1 MDENCGT
8 GDGEINLT
16 AVGGTPGFTYSIN
29 GGTTTQGSPNFNG
42 LSAGNYAIEIT
53 DALGCVAT
61 GNESIANLGGAVI
74 DNINPSNESCLGA
87 CDGSITVSVS
97 GGNPPYSYQWFDDA
111 GNPIGPNAATIDNLC
126 AGDYS
131 VEVSDAAGG
140 VVYYFQEDFGV
151 DGAACTSQGTLA
163 NGYNAGAGAWTTTL
177 TGANGAES
185 NLWFVSTMEAG
196 VGAGN
201 CGTGCGVTPGLTDRT
216 MHMGNAA
223 VAALG
228 LAADQGAA
236 YNAGGFCGVLF
247 CVETDVRVESPAI
260 NLGGTAM
267 TLTFDYIHEG
277 DGTDQC
283 ELVYFDGAVW
293 NSLGVL
299 PNTTVCGGGQHEWAQ
314 YTWPIPAGLNGL
326 ANFQLGFRWTNN
338 DEGVGNDPSVAIDNV
353 VISEVGGSSCASTDF
368 ATLTSPT
375 QADPSFILTD
385 FCSGTANSATG
396 VVTPGGTFDFNPAP
410 GDGATIDA
418 TTGEISNS
426 VPGTTYTVEYT
437 TGGACPETSIETVE
451 AQDCCNIVLDTTS
464 TVAPSCGQADGTINV
479 QAVGGDGNYT
489 YSIDN
494 GPFAASNSF
503 TNLGSGTYEIVVQDG
518 SGACSD
524 TIDVQLSDLN
534 APVIAA
540 VNVTNPLCNGELTGE
555 IEVIANGGFGA
566 LDYEI
571 ANPAPLANNGT
582 GVFTGLAAG
591 NYTVTVTDANGC
603 QAADDAIIVEPLALT
618 VDFNSTDVSC
628 FGLSDGEIEVIG
640 GGGTAGYNYSI
651 DNGATWSANPIF
663 SGLTAQTYQV
673 VVEDANGCLSPVEDV
688 TVGESN
694 ALVVNTVVT
703 DVSCFNSCDGSI
715 TWNVVGGT
723 APYDYVSN
731 GVNLGFNTAVDLCAG
746 NYNYTITDANGCSS
760 VGVEVVQPGV
770 EIVPVIIARIDDGC
784 TDDCDGEIVIGSNTG
799 VSYTLNGVSSP
810 TGIFTGLCA
819 GSYNI
824 VVTDANG
831 CTADQDVMIGTIAP
845 TYADF
850 LSFPTTLTVY
860 NNTVNFN
867 NSSTNA
873 DQYEWNI
880 VGENGYSHTY
890 TTEDVEH
897 TFPADTGTYQVC
909 LTAIN
914 TGGCQD
920 EMCVTIIVEDEI
932 ALYVPNSFT
941 PDDDE
946 FNQTFRAYV
955 NGIDLFDFDFLI
967 FNRWGELIW
976 ESHDAAI
983 GWDGTYKGKL
993 VQEGTYVWKIVVKD
1007 LQLDYRRT
1015 YTGHVSILK

>member
-1 MDENCGT
+1 
-8 GDGEINLT
+8 
-16 AVGGTPGFTYSIN
+16 
-29 GGTTTQGSPNFNG
+29 
-42 LSAGNYAIEIT
+42 
-53 DALGCVAT
+53 
-61 GNESIANLGGAVI
+61 
-74 DNINPSNESCLGA
+74 
-87 CDGSITVSVS
+87 
-97 GGNPPYSYQWFDDA
+97 
-111 GNPIGPNAATIDNLC
+111 
-126 AGDYS
+126 
-131 VEVSDAAGG
+131 
-140 VVYYFQEDFGV
+140 
-151 DGAACTSQGTLA
+151 
-163 NGYNAGAGAWTTTL
+163 
-177 TGANGAES
+177 
-185 NLWFVSTMEAG
+185 
-196 VGAGN
+196 
-201 CGTGCGVTPGLTDRT
+201 
-216 MHMGNAA
+216 
-223 VAALG
+223 
-228 LAADQGAA
+228 
-236 YNAGGFCGVLF
+236 
-247 CVETDVRVESPAI
+247 
-260 NLGGTAM
+260 
-267 TLTFDYIHEG
+267 
-277 DGTDQC
+277 
-283 ELVYFDGAVW
+283 
-293 NSLGVL
+293 
-299 PNTTVCGGGQHEWAQ
+299 
-314 YTWPIPAGLNGL
+314 
-326 ANFQLGFRWTNN
+326 
-338 DEGVGNDPSVAIDNV
+338 
-353 VISEVGGSSCASTDF
+353 
-368 ATLTSPT
+368 
-375 QADPSFILTD
+375 
-385 FCSGTANSATG
+385 
-396 VVTPGGTFDFNPAP
+396 
-410 GDGATIDA
+410 
-418 TTGEISNS
+418 
-426 VPGTTYTVEYT
+426 
-437 TGGACPETSIETVE
+437 
-451 AQDCCNIVLDTTS
+451 VLDTTS

-540 VNVTNPLCNGELTGE
+540 VNVTDPLCNGELTGE

-571 ANPAPLANNGT
+571 ANPAPLANSGT

-603 QAADDAIIVEPLALT
+603 QAADDAIIVEPLAVT

-651 DNGATWSANPIF
+651 DNGVTWSANPIF

-723 APYDYVSN
+723 APYNYVSN

-760 VGVEVVQPGV
+760 IGAEVVQPGV

-880 VGENGYSHTY
+880 VGQNGYSHTY

-1015 YTGHVSILK
+1015 YTGHVSILR